1 MGLVAKDSGDF
12 VSVLPGMH
20 LARCYRIIDLGT
32 QRSEYMGKEKYLA
45 KIMIQFEVHGEN
57 ENGQPMVTQDGRP
70 LSIAKSFTLTLAE
83 KSTLR
88 KDLQMWRGKEFTADE
103 LRGFELKNVLGAWAM
118 LTVTHT
124 ESNGKTYTNIAGINP
139 VPAAMKKA
147 GLPQGV
153 NKTEI
158 FDIENPDMT
167 LFDTFSE
174 NLKKKISS
182 SPEWVELHG
191 DKTSQPAK
199 PKDRLDDINDLD
211 EDIPF

>member
-12 VSVLPGMH
+12 VSVPPGMH
-20 LARCYRIIDLGT
+20 LARCYRIIDQGT
-32 QRSEYMGKEKYLA
+32 QRSEYMGKEKYLP
-45 KIMIQFEVHGEN
+45 KVMIQFEIHGEDDRGN
-57 ENGQPMVTQDGRP
+57 PLLTQDGRP

-88 KDLQMWRGKEFTADE
+88 KDLQMWRGRDFTAEE

-139 VPAAMKKA
+139 VPANMKKA
-147 GLPQGV
+147 GLPEGI
-153 NKTEI
+153 NELKI
-158 FDIENPDMT
+158 FDIENPDMA

-174 NLKKKISS
+174 NLKTKISS
-182 SPEWVELHG
+182 SPEWQERNG
-191 DKTSQPAK
+191 GAK
-199 PKDRLDDINDLD
+199 PENKSSGFNDLD
-211 EDIPF
+211 DDIPFN